1 MSLVAQVKEA
11 TAKAIEDVYKV
22 PAFADD
28 VLVNQTKPEFEGDY
42 TVVLFALIKQ
52 LRKAPEQIGQELG
65 EYLVNNNKE
74 LFTAFNVIKGFL
86 NLTVADNFYTDFL
99 SKDYNNANIGHSP
112 KSSTKVMVEYSS
124 PNTNK

>member
-11 TAKAIEDVYKV
+11 TAKAIKEIYKV

-52 LRKAPEQIGQELG
+52 LRKAPEQLGQEMG
-65 EYLVNNNKE
+65 EYLVSNNKD
-74 LFTAFNVIKGFL
+74 LFTAFNVIKGFPEPDCFRQL
-86 NLTVADNFYTDFL
+86 LY
-99 SKDYNNANIGHSP
+99 
-112 KSSTKVMVEYSS
+112 
-124 PNTNK
+124 